1 LHCGPGHK
9 RALGPRGINDPPH
22 RIAPKQG
29 DRAFPR
35 NYGLGRWAPLAAA
48 GRLGLAAASA
58 LSAIGSQTRRDPA
71 MPWVYLIAAGLF
83 EVGFA
88 STLKLTDGFTK
99 LWPTLIFTVCI
110 VLSFLLLNKAVKDLP
125 IGTAYAIWTG
135 IGAAGTAIVGIL
147 VYKEPVTALRLFF
160 IATLI
165 GSIIG
170 LKLATTTT

>member
-1 LHCGPGHK
+1 
-9 RALGPRGINDPPH
+9 
-22 RIAPKQG
+22 
-29 DRAFPR
+29 
-35 NYGLGRWAPLAAA
+35 
-48 GRLGLAAASA
+48 
-58 LSAIGSQTRRDPA
+58 

-110 VLSFLLLNKAVKDLP
+110 FLSFLLLNKAVKDLP

>member
-1 LHCGPGHK
+1 
-9 RALGPRGINDPPH
+9 
-22 RIAPKQG
+22 
-29 DRAFPR
+29 
-35 NYGLGRWAPLAAA
+35 
-48 GRLGLAAASA
+48 
-58 LSAIGSQTRRDPA
+58 
-71 MPWVYLIAAGLF
+71 MPWVYLVAAGLF

-110 VLSFLLLNKAVKDLP
+110 VLSFLLLNKAVKDLL